1 MRNRKIFNI
10 IIITLLAGLFLVFIS
25 SMFTGSVKIPFKEI
39 FRILTGGEAGKYSWG
54 IIILQSR
61 LPQAITAM
69 FAGAALAVSGLMLQT
84 IFKNPLAGP
93 SILGIEAGASLGV
106 ALVMLFLGGTIGG
119 SMINVTLTGYMAI
132 VTGAIIGAALVLGI
146 IIFFSTLVRSNIML
160 LIIGIMLSYITSSII
175 SLLNYFASAEGVFSY
190 TIWGM
195 GNFTNVSMTQI
206 PLFCGLISIGL
217 GISVILVK
225 PLNALLL
232 GDFYAKN
239 LGVKVSRVRCLLLV
253 STGILTAVTTAF
265 CGPVS
270 FIGLAVP
277 HIARLIIGSSN
288 HKILLPVTILTGSFM
303 ALICNLIS
311 TMHTKAGMIP
321 LNAIT
326 PIFGVPVI
334 LYVIISQKK
343 FQN

>member
-1 MRNRKIFNI
+1 
-10 IIITLLAGLFLVFIS
+10 
-25 SMFTGSVKIPFKEI
+25 
-39 FRILTGGEAGKYSWG
+39 
-54 IIILQSR
+54 
-61 LPQAITAM
+61 
-69 FAGAALAVSGLMLQT
+69 
-84 IFKNPLAGP
+84 
-93 SILGIEAGASLGV
+93 
-106 ALVMLFLGGTIGG
+106 
-119 SMINVTLTGYMAI
+119 
-132 VTGAIIGAALVLGI
+132 
-146 IIFFSTLVRSNIML
+146 
-160 LIIGIMLSYITSSII
+160 MLSYITSSVI

-195 GNFTNVSMTQI
+195 GNFTNVSMKQL

-232 GDFYAKN
+232 GEYYAKN
-239 LGVKVSRVRCLLLV
+239 LGVKVSRIRCLLLI

-265 CGPVS
+265 CGPIS

-288 HKILLPVTILTGSFM
+288 HKKLLPVTILTGSFM
-303 ALICNLIS
+303 ALLCNLIS
-311 TMHTKAGMIP
+311 TMPTKAGMIP

-343 FQN
+343 SQN

>member
-1 MRNRKIFNI
+1 MRGRKRLI
-10 IIITLLAGLFLVFIS
+10 IIIVALFSGLLLVFFS
-25 SMFTGSVKIPFKEI
+25 SMFTGSVKIPFNEI
-39 FRILTGGEAGKYSWG
+39 FRILTGGEADKYSWG

-84 IFKNPLAGP
+84 IFRNPLAGP

-106 ALVMLFLGGTIGG
+106 AVVMLFLGGTIGG
-119 SMINVTLTGYMAI
+119 SMVNITITGYMAI
-132 VTGAIIGAALVLGI
+132 VIGAIAGAALVLAI
-146 IIFFSTLVRSNIML
+146 IILFSTLVRSNIML
-160 LIIGIMLSYITSSII
+160 LIIGIMLSYITSSVI

-195 GNFTNVSMTQI
+195 GNFSSVSLKQL
-206 PLFCGLISIGL
+206 PLFCGLIFVGL
-217 GISVILVK
+217 TITVFLVK

-232 GDFYAKN
+232 GELYAKN
-239 LGVKVSRVRCLLLV
+239 LGVKVSRVRFLLLL
-253 STGILTAVTTAF
+253 STGILTAVSTAF

-277 HIARLIIGSSN
+277 HIARLFIGSSN
-288 HKILLPVTILTGSFM
+288 HKILLPVTIFTGSFM
-303 ALICNLIS
+303 ALLCNLIIS
-311 TMHTKAGMIP
+311 MPTNAGIIP

-326 PIFGVPVI
+326 PVFGVPVI
-334 LYVIISQKK
+334 LYVIIRGKK
-343 FQN
+343 FQ